1 MTVMKNVE
9 VFFTKLVADRPIVL
23 TDDDEKPATEGKLEG
38 MRRAGATAKEIEQ
51 AEEGKVIGWEL
62 TGRTED
68 KAKAAAWKQVL
79 GAKAVRAIRE
89 DKDDDESEI
98 KYWQI
103 KLRKKK
109 FKVDGAI
116 SDPVEVVRGD
126 TLEDLDPKIIGN
138 GSIADVRIYQYDY
151 SFKQK
156 GTTIEGTASV
166 LMAVKVKKLVKYTS
180 KDREEF
186 EKDDFEVVDPDNE
199 DEGED
204 DGSHVSKE
212 DEKPTKG
219 KGTNKPKATTRANR
233 PDLNDEI
240 PF

>member
-1 MTVMKNVE
+1 
-9 VFFTKLVADRPIVL
+9 
-23 TDDDEKPATEGKLEG
+23 
-38 MRRAGATAKEIEQ
+38 
-51 AEEGKVIGWEL
+51 
-62 TGRTED
+62 
-68 KAKAAAWKQVL
+68 
-79 GAKAVRAIRE
+79 
-89 DKDDDESEI
+89 
-98 KYWQI
+98 
-103 KLRKKK
+103 
-109 FKVDGAI
+109 
-116 SDPVEVVRGD
+116 
-126 TLEDLDPKIIGN
+126 LDPKIIGN
-138 GSIADVRIYQYDY
+138 SSIADVRIYQYDY

-166 LMAVKVKKLVKYTS
+166 LMAVKLKKLVKYTP

-212 DEKPTKG
+212 DEKPKKG

-233 PDLNDEI
+233 PDLDDEI